1 MKQCRLL
8 LAATALM
15 LTAFTY
21 NLTAQT
27 VDTHRFSAVNR
38 PVPDG
43 HASGL
48 SDRRTIDSTVARI
61 SRLRVT
67 LSIAG
72 EFNGDLYAYL
82 RHVTPGTTNFCVL
95 LNRAG
100 KSASLPSGYADS
112 GLSVTLDDA
121 AAAGDI
127 HGYRATSPLAPG
139 VALGGSWQP
148 DGRNTNPQTVL
159 ETSPR
164 TTNLGSFIG
173 TDPDGEWT
181 LFVADLEAGGTNLLA
196 SWELEISGPTAPAI
210 TWPTPAD
217 IVYGTALGVAQLNAT
232 ASVPGS
238 FTYNPAAGIV
248 LNAGTGQVLTAVF
261 QPSNTLAHVAAT
273 NSVLLTVLK
282 RPLTITAEDKATVFG
297 QSLPALTLTYAGFV
311 NGDTAAGLDV
321 PATLSTL
328 ATSASPSGTYP
339 ITVGGAADLNYAI
352 TFVPGTLTVGRA
364 SSAGAI
370 AASKNPARPGEAV
383 ALSFALSAVA
393 PGAGV
398 PTGTVQFIADGA
410 PVGAPSPIVAGLAVL
425 NLSTLPAGYH
435 TIKAWYEGDAN
446 FRGATNT
453 LAAQL
458 LINTPPVAGADS
470 MQRVATNFVKVL
482 LSALLAND
490 SDADGNAISFVSLG
504 TPSAAGATVSLNGD
518 WVYYFPAAGSTNGDS
533 FTYTITDGFNA
544 TATGTVQVAV
554 QTPPVPAP
562 NLQIVDL
569 GNGSFRLRFDG
580 IPGVSYRIESTDDA
594 ALLIWQT
601 LGSSTADAAGQFTF
615 TDTPPG
621 GQPRRFYRSVHP

>member
-15 LTAFTY
+15 LTAFA
-21 NLTAQT
+21 NNSLAQT
-27 VDTHRFSAVNR
+27 VDTYRFSAVNR

-48 SDRRTIDSTVARI
+48 SDRRTIDSSVARI

-67 LSIAG
+67 LSITG

-95 LNRAG
+95 LNRPG
-100 KSASLPSGYADS
+100 KSATLPSGYADS
-112 GLSVTLDDA
+112 GLTVTLDDA
-121 AAAGDI
+121 APAGDI
-127 HGYRATSPLAPG
+127 HNYRSTSPVAAATPLA
-139 VALGGSWQP
+139 GSWQP

-164 TTNLGSFIG
+164 GTTLGSFIG
-173 TDPDGEWT
+173 ADPDGEWT

-196 SWELEISGPTAPAI
+196 SWELEVTGPTAPAI
-210 TWPTPAD
+210 TWPPPAD
-217 IVYGTALGVAQLNAT
+217 IVYGTALGAAQLNAT

-273 NSVLLTVLK
+273 SSVLITVLK
-282 RPLTITAEDKATVFG
+282 HPLTITAEDKATVFG
-297 QSLPALTLTYAGFV
+297 QALPALTLTYAGFV
-311 NGDTAAGLDV
+311 NGDTSASLDT
-321 PATLSTL
+321 PATIS
-328 ATSASPSGTYP
+328 TSATAGSPAGTYP
-339 ITVGGAADLNYAI
+339 ITVGSADDLNYAI
-352 TFVPGTLTVGRA
+352 TFVPGTLTIGRA
-364 SSAGAI
+364 SSIGAI
-370 AASKNPARPGEAV
+370 AASKNPALPGEAV
-383 ALSFALSAVA
+383 ALSFALTAVA

-398 PTGTVQFIADGA
+398 PTGTVQFVADGA
-410 PVGAPSPIVAGLAVL
+410 PIGAPSPIVAGLAVL
-425 NLSTLPAGYH
+425 NLSTLPPGYH

-470 MQRVATNFVKVL
+470 MQRVSTNFAKVL

-504 TPSAAGATVSLNGD
+504 TPSAVGATVSLNGD
-518 WVYYFPAAGSTNGDS
+518 WVYYFPIAGSTNADS

-544 TATGTVQVAV
+544 TATGTVQVTV
-554 QTPPVPAP
+554 QSPPVPAP

-580 IPGVSYRIESTDDA
+580 IPGISYRIESTDDA
-594 ALLIWQT
+594 SLLIWQT
-601 LGSSTADAAGQFTF
+601 LGTVTADASGQFTYL
-615 TDTPPG
+615 DTPPG